1 MASRLARASA
11 AAIPLLVALVASAL
25 PACDGGEPAASP
37 EIAADPGE
45 DVDEGA
51 AAVVPLTE
59 PDETATS
66 TRPAAPLD
74 RAATDMIDVRG
85 VGDAAWSRTHEETP
99 IAAEYGAALDRFD
112 PSGTGYRGDLSF
124 INWETVVGTGC
135 TQFAST
141 YQPGRSYAFV
151 SRPENLVQANERGF
165 DLIGLSNNHARD
177 CLSGPG
183 ARSVGEAASGEMTA
197 AGIEGLGDRDWL
209 VGGIA
214 SSADARDMA
223 RARVRTFTIKGR
235 EVRVAFGSLYTGRN
249 QCPRA
254 ACRADADALFA
265 SLRDAKADLRIVAM
279 HSMAAADQDD
289 LVELGR
295 RFVRD
300 FRGDIVFGHGPHVWK
315 PVRVVEKRD
324 GGKGV
329 IFESLG
335 NFLHPGLAAQ
345 TRNIVGRALFDA
357 ETFELRQVQALPIAN
372 AGTEIRWSSVN
383 GAELQANV
391 RWSPATRGVF
401 ANVAP

>member
-1 MASRLARASA
+1 MKRLLLLVGLTA
-11 AAIPLLVALVASAL
+11 AACVAPSGSEDGDVADDTGVEGSDITADV
-25 PACDGGEPAASP
+25 PIAGE
-37 EIAADPGE
+37 
-45 DVDEGA
+45 
-51 AAVVPLTE
+51 
-59 PDETATS
+59 DETAS
-66 TRPAAPLD
+66 PDALAPAPFD
-74 RAATDMIDVRG
+74 HEATELIDIRG
-85 VGDAAWSRTHEETP
+85 VGDSAWSKTHEKDP
-99 IAAEYGAALDRFD
+99 IAAGFGAALAKFD
-112 PSGTGYRGDLSF
+112 PTHTLLRGDLSF

-151 SRPENLVQANERGF
+151 SLPDNLVQANDRGF

-183 ARSVGEAASGEMTA
+183 ARSVGEVASGEMTA
-197 AGIEGLGDRDWL
+197 AGIEGLGDRSWL
-209 VGGIA
+209 FAGVA
-214 SSADARDMA
+214 SSADARDMT

-235 EVRVAFGSLYTGRN
+235 EVKVAFGSLYTGRN

-254 ACRADADALFA
+254 TCRADADALFA
-265 SLRDAKADLRIVAM
+265 SLRDAKADLRILAM

-300 FRGDIVFGHGPHVWK
+300 FQGDVVFGHGPHVWK
-315 PVRVVEKRD
+315 PVRVVKKRD

-345 TRNIVGRALFDA
+345 SRNIVGRALFDA
-357 ETFELRQVQALPIAN
+357 ETFELRQVQALPVAN
-372 AGTEIRWSSVN
+372 AGSEIRWSSVN
-383 GAELQANV
+383 GAELQANL